1 VKLRRLGIVTWLWVL
16 ALCLAVGIVA
26 AHLV

>member
-1 VKLRRLGIVTWLWVL
+1 VKLRRLGIVSWLWVV